1 MKMGKCKKSLLA
13 AIIAAAFLVQ
23 SSGGSVLAEMGN
35 EAQPAKTEQDVLDE
49 QEEQAENSEENT
61 QEGEKSEAD
70 TLPADESKQE
80 DGNSEADAKA
90 DTDHAGTKSR
100 DELPDRY
107 SDRSKHNVRRAG
119 SRHIRT
125 GNVATGIWYPAGDA
139 TAATGTAGKCTDPT
153 VSAATHFADTGG
165 RTVYVYGT

>member
-90 DTDHAGTKSR
+90 EEGGFMEEETQ
-100 DELPDRY
+100 LPED
-107 SDRSKHNVRRAG
+107 
-119 SRHIRT
+119 IIT
-125 GNVATGIWYPAGDA
+125 EI
-139 TAATGTAGKCTDPT
+139 
-153 VSAATHFADTGG
+153 ADTEFVSDEESFSDLAEDFFED
-165 RTVYVYGT
+165 TLEMLK

>member
-35 EAQPAKTEQDVLDE
+35 EAQPAKTEQDVLDG

-70 TLPADESKQE
+70 SKL
-80 DGNSEADAKA
+80 
-90 DTDHAGTKSR
+90 TDVSF
-100 DELPDRY
+100 
-107 SDRSKHNVRRAG
+107 RSTCKLIT
-119 SRHIRT
+119 SL
-125 GNVATGIWYPAGDA
+125 
-139 TAATGTAGKCTDPT
+139 
-153 VSAATHFADTGG
+153 
-165 RTVYVYGT
+165 

>member
-35 EAQPAKTEQDVLDE
+35 EAQPAKTEQDVLDG

-90 DTDHAGTKSR
+90 EEGGFMEEDTQ
-100 DELPDRY
+100 LPED
-107 SDRSKHNVRRAG
+107 
-119 SRHIRT
+119 IIT
-125 GNVATGIWYPAGDA
+125 EI
-139 TAATGTAGKCTDPT
+139 
-153 VSAATHFADTGG
+153 ADTEFVSDEESFSDLAEDFFED
-165 RTVYVYGT
+165 TLEMLK